1 MIGLLQM
8 KESIMLSIE
17 GLKEVES
24 LESELIKLNQKPFKK
39 LAKVKKY
46 AAYSV
51 QTNSKNSD
59 KVEAGYINRRKYS
72 IAPDFGDGELS
83 EGQLSEYK
91 DVVDIVKFNSDL
103 VDSFYFNWLQLAVF
117 FESSLKAEGFYSH
130 IRACDSP
137 IRVSDGVPFY
147 DLNQEDRRAALKQDN
162 YTSDYKKYFE
172 RKSSQSPIAYTAIE
186 GLTEMLHAYKW
197 ALNDGFSMAS
207 VHLMRAAII
216 LKNLEIQKLERLHH
230 IGRIKSEK
238 SGGKKGSKYDGDVPE
253 MQKVID
259 DYLKAKKGKA
269 VSDNEMFKHLKY
281 KGFGLG
287 RGTFSNFLH
296 EKKIKK

>member
-1 MIGLLQM
+1 
-8 KESIMLSIE
+8 MLSIE
-17 GLKEVES
+17 DLKEVES
-24 LESELIKLNQKPFKK
+24 LESELIKFDQKPFKK
-39 LAKVKKY
+39 LANMNKY

-83 EGQLSEYK
+83 EGQLSKYK
-91 DVVDIVKFNSDL
+91 DVMDIVKFNSDL

-117 FESSLKAEGFYSH
+117 FESTLKAEGFYSH

-147 DLNQEDRRAALKQDN
+147 NLNQEDRRAALKQDN
-162 YTSDYKKYFE
+162 YISDYKKYFE
-172 RKSSQSPIAYTAIE
+172 RKSSKNPIAYTAIE
-186 GLTEMLHAYKW
+186 GLTEMLSAYKW
-197 ALNDGFSMAS
+197 ALNDGFSGAS
-207 VHLMRAAII
+207 VHLMRAAIC
-216 LKNLEIQKLERLHH
+216 LKTLQTQKLERLHH

-238 SGGKKGSKYDGDVPE
+238 SGGKKGSKYDGDIPE

-281 KGFGLG
+281 KGFELG